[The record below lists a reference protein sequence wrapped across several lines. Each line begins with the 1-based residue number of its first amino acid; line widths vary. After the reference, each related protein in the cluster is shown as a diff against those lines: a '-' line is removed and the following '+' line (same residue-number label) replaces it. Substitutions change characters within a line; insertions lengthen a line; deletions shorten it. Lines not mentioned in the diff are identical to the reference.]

1 MNQQSRFSS
10 RLTSPVVFALVL
22 ALLAA
27 SLGACVVHTADASPS
42 PGPRAAAAERRAD
55 RRAERRD
62 DRRDAMI
69 DAQSPWDKLGE
80 RWVNGRADRDVIHV
94 GRRDGRFRRLQLV
107 VEHSALE
114 LYDVRVVFG
123 DGSTYSPATRL
134 VFAPGST
141 SRVIDLPGGAR
152 VIRRV
157 EFRYGN
163 LPGGGRAQVEVWGI

>member
-1 MNQQSRFSS
+1 MLDVGAERIGDLLGAQLVALLLYASVEPRI
-10 RLTSPVVFALVL
+10 PVMLAAVVIGVL
-22 ALLAA
+22 ASIEAFRI
-27 SLGACVVHTADASPS
+27 
-42 PGPRAAAAERRAD
+42 PR
-55 RRAERRD
+55 
-62 DRRDAMI
+62 
-69 DAQSPWDKLGE
+69 
-80 RWVNGRADRDVIHV
+80 NY
-94 GRRDGRFRRLQLV
+94 RL
-107 VEHSALE
+107 ALE